1 MEEPERL
8 RVTFSV
14 SVYDG
19 EEDFTYATEFDTTG
33 ESLPFRV
40 GSQLLPALYVLEY
53 FTNTDQ
59 WKQILSDISDSC
71 EDALKHA

>member
-1 MEEPERL
+1 MESETF

-14 SVYDG
+14 SVNDG
-19 EEDFTYATEFDTTG
+19 SEDFTYSTQFDTSG
-33 ESLPFRV
+33 EGLPFRV
-40 GSQLLPALYVLEY
+40 GSQLLPALCVLEY
-53 FTNTDQ
+53 FSTDAQ